1 MNIDMKSWHYRL
13 NKLFIKSDHR
23 IPSSL
28 CLYFWTTALFSA
40 ILTAI
45 VSFIG
50 AVLFICGFI
59 TFMGIADAG
68 LVNVISTNLSANS
81 LSFWMYPVVI
91 LVGAI
96 TFALA
101 VGVTFGLLALMIAI
115 TAGISMLG
123 QKFKGQGISERIN
136 SSDNLVVAYIRSK
149 HQKICPKLNFT
160 YGEKK

>member
-13 NKLFIKSDHR
+13 NKMFIKNSCN

-28 CLYFWTTALFSA
+28 CPYFWSTAVFSSLLALIAIFVSA
-40 ILTAI
+40 IM
-45 VSFIG
+45 
-50 AVLFICGFI
+50 FICGFI

-68 LVNVISTNLSANS
+68 LVTTISNGFSTNS
-81 LSFWMYPVVI
+81 LSLWMYPVVI

-96 TFALA
+96 AFALA
-101 VGVTFGLLALMIAI
+101 LGVTFGLLALMIAI